1 TREDEDDGDEPEA
14 DGQPGGADAP
24 GGELFEPAL
33 RHASVPAQTPV
44 AFEGPG
50 LLHGAFE
57 GNRGIRD
64 DRRPQSDGDAALA
77 PLLRGPDADDGD
89 DEADEDEAVDASADA
104 HAHLGG
110 VGDVFEDHAEDE
122 QRPGDGLGDG
132 EELEEA

>member
-1 TREDEDDGDEPEA
+1 DDEEDEHQNDGRS
-14 DGQPGGADAP
+14 GRADAP

-33 RHASVPAQTPV
+33 RRPSVPAQTPA

-50 LLHGAFE
+50 LLPGALG
-57 GNRGIRD
+57 GNRGIRN
-64 DRRPQSDGDAALA
+64 DRRPQSDGSAALA

-122 QRPGDGLGDG
+122 QRPGDGLGD
-132 EELEEA
+132 

>member
-1 TREDEDDGDEPEA
+1 PLCSLLLPYTT
-14 DGQPGGADAP
+14 
-24 GGELFEPAL
+24 LF
-33 RHASVPAQTPV
+33 RS
-44 AFEGPG
+44 
-50 LLHGAFE
+50 
-57 GNRGIRD
+57 
-64 DRRPQSDGDAALA
+64 RPQSDGDAALA

-132 EELEEA
+132 EELEEAFGSHERPLCPDKVNGP